1 MQALYQLLKMGDAK
15 SFVDSKIASK
25 KVMIFS
31 KQGCPYCSKAKNTF
45 SKYLGDVLSNDDY
58 EVIEI
63 NELTNCSDI
72 QDYLQ
77 KLTGA
82 RSVPRVFINQKFVG
96 GGDDVV
102 AKDKSGELKILLNA

>member
-1 MQALYQLLKMGDAK
+1 MGDVK
-15 SFVDSKIASK
+15 SLVDSKIAGK

-31 KQGCPYCSKAKNTF
+31 KQSCPYCTKAKNTF
-45 SKYLGDVLSNDDY
+45 SKYLGNALSEADY
-58 EVIEI
+58 EVLEI
-63 NELTNCSDI
+63 DELSNCSAI

-102 AKDKSGELKILLNA
+102 AKDKSGELKTLLAA